1 MALSGRTV
9 CIYADTFP
17 VAYPFIIHQQLRT
30 QRWQAVYANLSHAK
44 TAILSKQAVKS
55 PQRNRKTTKR
65 PIDKQRRSS
74 QKSNDPTPVQTM
86 QIKEI
91 QIAGKQQQNHIFKIT

>member
-1 MALSGRTV
+1 MASVGQDCLHLPQTIHSLSPTRLQS
-9 CIYADTFP
+9 IK
-17 VAYPFIIHQQLRT
+17 QLRT
-30 QRWQAVYANLSHAK
+30 FTRIYLHAK
-44 TAILSKQAVKS
+44 NGDPVKQAVKS
-55 PQRNRKTTKR
+55 SQRTEKTTKR